1 MEVKIVKGLDSR
13 CGNGFGKKR
22 KRAASYAAY
31 VNGVSCAKL
40 QGVPSPDPQ
49 GQVPDKR
56 RKLEGENKICA
67 YENRSGKS
75 LVRYYTYFKKTG
87 IAKRVMIYENG
98 DWNDLPDHII
108 CAIQKDLYEKRA
120 AIEFEWCGHHFLLDF
135 LHMYRLDLETGSK
148 TPLAWIDIGG
158 KCFFPEIYESDER
171 NYCCRRNCTE
181 DLKQSSPHGI
191 NLRLEIDVNGGES
204 PRLNLEECSDESGD
218 SMDDVP
224 AEDSCSRKIVDAAVS
239 KWDETDAVAVSGLSP
254 TGGEGLDKD
263 AVKKMFAIG
272 TASLGPV
279 AVLDVG
285 RFSSEMAEARLALFE
300 KQVEITKKHRG
311 DANVRYAWLPAKREV
326 LSAVMTQ
333 GLGIGGAFIRKSIYG
348 VGIHL
353 TAADCPHF
361 SARYCDIDENGVRY
375 MVLCRV
381 IMGNVELLRGDKAQ
395 FFSGGEE
402 YDNGVDDLENPKN
415 YVVWNINMNTHI
427 FPEFVVRFKLSV
439 PPNAEGN
446 LVARKDNSGVT
457 LEGPKDVSPQLVS
470 NGPEGGAGS
479 GSANSVG
486 SSTTKPN
493 SPRMPFPTLFAA
505 ISHKIAEKDMSLINA
520 DYQQLR
526 EKKMTRAE
534 FVRKL
539 RGVVGDDLL
548 RSTITSLENQ
558 PKLTMDIPGSMR
570 KLEEGAGGMM
580 I

>member
-13 CGNGFGKKR
+13 CENGFGKKR
-22 KRAASYAAY
+22 KRTANYTAY
-31 VNGVSCAKL
+31 VNGVSCDKL
-40 QGVPSPDPQ
+40 QDIPPPDPQ
-49 GQVPDKR
+49 SQVPDKR

-75 LVRYYTYFKKTG
+75 LVRYYSYFKKTG
-87 IAKRVMIYENG
+87 IAKRVMTYEKG
-98 DWNDLPDHII
+98 EWDDLPDHII

-158 KCFFPEIYESDER
+158 KCFFPEIYECDER

-181 DLKQSSPHGI
+181 DLKQSSPHDI
-191 NLRLEIDVNGGES
+191 NLRLEIDVSGGES
-204 PRLNLEECSDESGD
+204 RRLNLEECSDESGD
-218 SMDDVP
+218 NMDDVP
-224 AEDSCSRKIVDAAVS
+224 AEDSCSRKIEAAVS
-239 KWDETDAVAVSGLSP
+239 KWDETDAVEVSGIKP
-254 TGGEGLDKD
+254 AGAEGLDKD
-263 AVKKMFAIG
+263 SVKKMFAIG

-285 RFSSEMAEARLALFE
+285 RFSSEIAEARLALFE

-333 GLGIGGAFIRKSIYG
+333 GLGVEGAFIRKSIYG

-353 TAADCPHF
+353 TAADCPYF

-381 IMGNVELLRGDKAQ
+381 IMGNMELLRGDKAQ

-415 YVVWNINMNTHI
+415 YLVWNINMNTHI

-446 LVARKDNSGVT
+446 LVARNDNSGVT
-457 LEGPKDVSPQLVS
+457 LEGPKDVPPQLVS
-470 NGPEGGAGS
+470 NGPGGGSGS

-486 SSTTKPN
+486 SSMTKPN

-505 ISHKIAEKDMSLINA
+505 ISHRVAEKDMSLINA

-539 RGVVGDDLL
+539 RGIVGDDLL
-548 RSTITSLENQ
+548 RSTITALENQ
-558 PKLTMDIPGSMR
+558 PKLIPASMR
-570 KLEEGAGGMM
+570 DREEGAGGMM